1 MRRAKSKT
9 IRITTTPWRLLR
21 TAICVAAM
29 TCAGLGGTPLT
40 AGDVRIKDITEV
52 EGVRTNQLVG
62 MGLVTGLNGS
72 GGKSPVT
79 RRFAMNLLQ
88 RFGMRADPE
97 LRRLL
102 QTDTSQKTDNLSVV
116 TVTAELP
123 SFAREG
129 SRLDVS
135 VAAFDD
141 AKSLQGGQ
149 LIMTPLFGADGEVYA
164 VASGPVSTGGFS
176 FGGDAANVTKNHPT
190 AGRIPDGAVIEL
202 NTLTPI
208 GQGGFFRLLLNSP
221 DFETARR
228 IAEAINKLTP
238 GAASVVDAAVI
249 SVKIPRENCH
259 DVPAFIGAIGSLV
272 VVPDT
277 KARVVINERTGTVVV
292 GDHVRVSSVLITHA
306 NLAVMTTEEPQVS
319 QPAPFSEGE
328 TTTVPRTDLDVVEER
343 APINLLPET
352 TTVGDLA
359 RALNALGV
367 SPQDLSSIFQQ
378 LKESGALHAEL
389 LLK

>member
-1 MRRAKSKT
+1 MQRAMIDTFWTNLLTKRRWAVT
-9 IRITTTPWRLLR
+9 GIA
-21 TAICVAAM
+21 TAVLSVVAA
-29 TCAGLGGTPLT
+29 AQAT
-40 AGDVRIKDITEV
+40 ANDVRIKDITEV

-97 LRRLL
+97 LRQLL

-129 SRLDVS
+129 SRLDVMVS
-135 VAAFDD
+135 AFDD

-176 FGGDAANVTKNHPT
+176 FGGQAATVTKNHPT
-190 AGRIPDGAVIEL
+190 TGRIPGGAVIEI

-208 GQGGFFRLLLNSP
+208 GQGGYVRLLLNSP

-228 IAEAINKLTP
+228 VAESINEFAP
-238 GAASVVDAAVI
+238 QSASVVDSAVI
-249 SVKIPRENCH
+249 SVRIPRENCH

-272 VVPDT
+272 VVPDA

-292 GDHVRVSSVLITHA
+292 GSQVRISSVLITHA
-306 NLAVMTTEEPQVS
+306 NLAVSTTEETQVS

-328 TTTVPRTDLDVVEER
+328 TTTVPRTQLDVYEER
-343 APINLLPET
+343 APVNLLEET

-378 LKESGALHAEL
+378 LQASGALHAEL
-389 LLK
+389 LFR